1 MVFPAFLKDQGIT
14 VDVGLFREPTSQ
26 PFFHTSPQ
34 WSHQSTMD
42 GHDGLLRVTAQVQLG
57 LEDNG
62 MGLPLDP

>member
-1 MVFPAFLKDQGIT
+1 
-14 VDVGLFREPTSQ
+14 
-26 PFFHTSPQ
+26 
-34 WSHQSTMD
+34 MD